1 MDGSSVCPA
10 YFNMI
15 IIKEKKI
22 KIKIFAVVS
31 RGEGDEAER
40 EKIRITGN
48 GVMACEGSL
57 IEIRYDEI
65 LGEDGP
71 AVNTLSFD
79 TGDRSVVTLVR
90 EGAVSSVMT
99 FSEKARYGGNYD
111 AGFAAFEF
119 TVAAR
124 RVSNTV
130 SFENGGVLVLDYNT
144 EIQGVA
150 VQESRFRFDIVCDG
164 EAYEK
169 HVRKVKKTKK
179 NSKST

>member
-15 IIKEKKI
+15 IMKEKKI

-99 FSEKARYGGNYD
+99 FSEKARYGGRLFYHILPPFVKWILN
-111 AGFAAFEF
+111 FF
-119 TVAAR
+119 
-124 RVSNTV
+124 
-130 SFENGGVLVLDYNT
+130 SF
-144 EIQGVA
+144 
-150 VQESRFRFDIVCDG
+150 F
-164 EAYEK
+164 
-169 HVRKVKKTKK
+169 
-179 NSKST
+179 